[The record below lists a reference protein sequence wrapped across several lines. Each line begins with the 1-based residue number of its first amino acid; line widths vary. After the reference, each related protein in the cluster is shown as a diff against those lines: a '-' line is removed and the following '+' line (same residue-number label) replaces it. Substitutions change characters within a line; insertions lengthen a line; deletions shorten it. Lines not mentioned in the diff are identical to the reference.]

1 MRRAL
6 AMSAATALL
15 WGTTGV
21 SAAGPSAIVEEVVG
35 DVRGVEFMDY
45 LVKGQKISIPSGSTL
60 VISYLRSCIRE
71 KIQGGEIVVGDQQ
84 SEGAGGSVERSKVNC
99 DPGKLVVAPDQ
110 NQQPA
115 GYLARLARLGS
126 AATGIRPVPR
136 IQLTLHGSSPL
147 IAVEGGGAVS
157 VERWGSSSP
166 PETLALQKSGKL
178 SIYDYA
184 SAGRSLEAGAVYIAA
199 VNGRLLVFRI
209 GFDAQPGATAIVGRT
224 ILFETAR

>member
-147 IAVEGGGAVS
+147 IAVEGDTGPAKVRKTLDLRLRQRGAIARSRRGVHRRGERTAPGVS
-157 VERWGSSSP
+157 YRVRRSTRSDGDRRPDDSVRDRAMRSR
-166 PETLALQKSGKL
+166 
-178 SIYDYA
+178 A
-184 SAGRSLEAGAVYIAA
+184 S
-199 VNGRLLVFRI
+199 
-209 GFDAQPGATAIVGRT
+209 
-224 ILFETAR
+224 